1 MSNRSLTIGFIGG
14 GNMAQAIIRGL
25 LKAGH
30 PATNISIAEPSVTQ
44 RTTIASID
52 EGLLVTPDNDY
63 VAREAKLLVLA
74 VKPQIMATVA
84 EELGKQSRNAKQI
97 VVSIAAGIT
106 LKALAGWFGD
116 NTSIVRVMPNQPALV
131 GEGMSGLC
139 ATNRVTQLERDAV
152 DYLLAATGKSAWFED
167 ESMIDG
173 VTALSGSGP
182 AYFYLLMEIMQEV
195 AAEIGFDPATAR
207 LLATQTA
214 LGAARVAADTD
225 DDLAELRRRVTS
237 PGGTTAAALE
247 VLESSGIRAIF
258 RTALMA
264 ARDRAVEL
272 GNPASRN

>member
-1 MSNRSLTIGFIGG
+1 MSNRGLTIGFIGG

-30 PATNISIAEPSVTQ
+30 PASNISVAEPSVTQ
-44 RTTIASID
+44 RTAIASID
-52 EGLLVTPDNDY
+52 ESLLVTPDNNY
-63 VAREAKLLVLA
+63 VAREARVLVLA

-84 EELGKQSRNAKQI
+84 EELGKQTRAAKQI

-106 LKALAGWFGD
+106 LKSLAGWFGGSA
-116 NTSIVRVMPNQPALV
+116 SIVRVMPNQPALV

-139 ATNRVTQLERDAV
+139 ATLGVSQFERDTV
-152 DYLLAATGKSAWFED
+152 DYVLAATGKSAWFED
-167 ESMIDG
+167 EALIDG

-195 AAEIGFDPATAR
+195 ATEIGFDHATAR

-214 LGAARVAADTD
+214 LGAARVAADTT

-237 PGGTTAAALE
+237 PGGTTAAALDT
-247 VLESSGIRAIF
+247 LESAGIRTIF
-258 RTALMA
+258 RNALLA
-264 ARDRAVEL
+264 ARDRAAEL
-272 GNPASRN
+272 GKPSATK